1 VAQIFKTLLENAFG
15 ETFEEGY
22 YNGEGWEV
30 SIAIDSANRRTQGN
44 KYYAKGLAN
53 IYPDGQFWSTAP
65 FAQGAFVSDFQ
76 ANLRSHGFDS
86 ANVTDYPW
94 PLVAGDTLFTFGYV
108 QPNSVDVSLSEEH
121 SEAAGDGAGLGI
133 GALIAMILGAI
144 AIISLVS
151 IIVYREWSRRQI
163 PIGHVHVVDDVQGQT
178 VSSPGLHVDHVAK
191 HQPADVDASLSELS
205 ETDDLESSEEMFTD
219 LTLSGSLATVDSF
232 DDESS
237 EGLSTGMNS
246 TSDELLD
253 QGDPSSWDHGDK
265 DLAYSVQFFE
275 GEDPVFKRSAS
286 ELSTVSS
293 GSYTGSSAPSA

>member
-1 VAQIFKTLLENAFG
+1 MG
-15 ETFEEGY
+15 
-22 YNGEGWEV
+22 
-30 SIAIDSANRRTQGN
+30 
-44 KYYAKGLAN
+44 
-53 IYPDGQFWSTAP
+53 
-65 FAQGAFVSDFQ
+65 
-76 ANLRSHGFDS
+76 
-86 ANVTDYPW
+86 
-94 PLVAGDTLFTFGYV
+94 
-108 QPNSVDVSLSEEH
+108 

-163 PIGHVHVVDDVQGQT
+163 PIGHVHVVDDAQGQT

-237 EGLSTGMNS
+237 EGLSTEN
-246 TSDELLD
+246 E
-253 QGDPSSWDHGDK
+253 
-265 DLAYSVQFFE
+265 
-275 GEDPVFKRSAS
+275 
-286 ELSTVSS
+286 
-293 GSYTGSSAPSA
+293 